1 MNRFIKSLLKLKDDE
16 DISVS
21 VSGLNWIV
29 SQNKKD
35 EVIDELRLESIM
47 WSKKYASEIS
57 QKINS
62 SCKTKEIRISS
73 MGISPM
79 HRNNRSDVMMLS
91 SEKQKSNIPV
101 PQANKNSLSIN
112 PIYVLECK

>member
-16 DISVS
+16 DISVT

-35 EVIDELRLESIM
+35 KVIDELRLESII

-57 QKINS
+57 KKINS
-62 SCKTKEIRISS
+62 TCKTKEIRISS
-73 MGISPM
+73 IGVNPM
-79 HRNNRSDVMMLS
+79 YRNNKSDMMMLS
-91 SEKQKSNIPV
+91 SEKQRSNIPV